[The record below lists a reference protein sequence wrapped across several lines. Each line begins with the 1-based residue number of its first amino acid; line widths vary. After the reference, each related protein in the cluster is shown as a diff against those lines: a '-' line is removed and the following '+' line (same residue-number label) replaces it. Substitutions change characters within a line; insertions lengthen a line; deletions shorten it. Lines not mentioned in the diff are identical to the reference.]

1 MRRYWRFYWQ
11 CIRFKPLL
19 NWSMRASFNDIAKCV
34 EFWAKSREKS
44 ARQVLLARLSTD
56 GRGVLVAPVCP
67 FPFRLSVHSRAR
79 KSSPPSLYPFFF
91 FSCCFLLLF
100 SHYYSSSSRFTV
112 IYSSLVVGIDSVST
126 DFWLNSSAQS
136 NQPSEKSQKHTH
148 NTAPFFLSFPSC
160 K

>member
-1 MRRYWRFYWQ
+1 MILRNVLNFGRKVVKKVRDKCCLLGYPPMGGVYLLRLCALSHSGCR
-11 CIRFKPLL
+11 CIPEHE
-19 NWSMRASFNDIAKCV
+19 SQA
-34 EFWAKSREKS
+34 
-44 ARQVLLARLSTD
+44 LLASILF
-56 GRGVLVAPVCP
+56 L
-67 FPFRLSVHSRAR
+67 
-79 KSSPPSLYPFFF
+79 